1 MELPILLWDEETQDF
16 TRTAY
21 MKPYS
26 RKVTPYCKPRPCSKT
41 FPASWNV
48 TEARP
53 AFYFSTNGTVYLTNS
68 TLPPYDPDSLSPTEV
83 AAIIAMDLLDKEQ
96 REEVDTMFH
105 LGQAREAIQ
114 DTIVVG
120 VLNTMETY
128 LPPIVNPARDS
139 VPADL
144 LSGIETFLSQNPV
157 TAIISRLPK
166 ILQAVVAIGSTAL
179 LIYGGGHLIFLT
191 AFFFF
196 KLQLGCKK
204 SFFTHCAPTMQIQ
217 NLTHDNISQGSAI
230 DQLQERVAAMEVEN
244 RALRARIVSIE
255 NDHNNNQP

>member
-1 MELPILLWDEETQDF
+1 
-16 TRTAY
+16 
-21 MKPYS
+21 
-26 RKVTPYCKPRPCSKT
+26 
-41 FPASWNV
+41 
-48 TEARP
+48 
-53 AFYFSTNGTVYLTNS
+53 
-68 TLPPYDPDSLSPTEV
+68 
-83 AAIIAMDLLDKEQ
+83 
-96 REEVDTMFH
+96 MFH

-120 VLNTMETY
+120 VLNTMDTY

-244 RALRARIVSIE
+244 RALRARIISIE